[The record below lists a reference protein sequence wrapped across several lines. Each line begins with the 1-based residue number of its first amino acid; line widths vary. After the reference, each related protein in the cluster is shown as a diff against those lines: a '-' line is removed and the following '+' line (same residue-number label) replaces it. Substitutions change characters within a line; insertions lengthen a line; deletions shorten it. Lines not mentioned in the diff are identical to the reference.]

1 MIGVVARTEQQD
13 TVREFFELFKTPWE
27 FCRPDREY
35 EVLLDADGTGVH
47 RPAQLTLVYG
57 SQPNACDYDQERLPA
72 QPRRNRILS
81 RDGTGIPVY
90 GSAATLPSDDG
101 APDLVLEDT
110 GEPVAS
116 VIRNEGR
123 TVVRVG
129 YDLFQ
134 EVQFLLG
141 AGQPP
146 SHAAIPTLERHIALL
161 RHWIV
166 GNGVRLVEIPP
177 VPEGHRFTVCLT
189 HDLDHPSLRFHR
201 FDHTT
206 FGFLYRAVIGSLL
219 KACRGRLPLT
229 ALKRNVAAALTVPF
243 VHLGWAEDFWYHF
256 DRYLELE
263 KGLGSTFFV
272 LPVKGNP
279 GRTVHGPAPRIRA
292 SSYGVSDIAER
303 IRSLVTAGSE
313 VGLHGIDAWLDS
325 DCGIEER
332 EAVSRVTGSPTAG
345 VRMHWLF
352 LDEQAPG
359 QLERAGFTYDSTF
372 GYNETVGFRA
382 GTLQPFK
389 PITARQLLELP
400 LHIMDT
406 ALFYPTHLDLT
417 PEAAR
422 RIVLPLIDAAEE
434 YGGVLTVNWH
444 DRSIAPERLW
454 GDFYLDLLDEL
465 KRRDPWFPT
474 AAQAVSWFRGRRSAR
489 FDSVRQEAGAVHV
502 RVSASPSGDLPGLT
516 VRVHTGLSS
525 YRDLTFRDTLDAW
538 VRV

>member
-1 MIGVVARTEQQD
+1 MIGVVASIEQQD

-35 EVLLDADGTGVH
+35 EVLLDSDGTAVH

-57 SQPNACDYDQERLPA
+57 SQPNAFDHQHARLA
-72 QPRRNRILS
+72 GRPRRNRVLS
-81 RDGTGIPVY
+81 RDGARIPVY
-90 GSAATLPSDDG
+90 GSVATLPSDGG
-101 APDLVLEDT
+101 APGLVLEDT

-116 VIRNEGR
+116 VVRNEGR

-134 EVQFLLG
+134 EVRFLLA

-146 SHAAIPTLERHIALL
+146 PYAAIPTLERHIALL

-201 FDHTT
+201 LDHTT

-219 KACRGRLPLT
+219 KVCRGRLPLT
-229 ALKRNVAAALTVPF
+229 ALKRNVAAALRVPF
-243 VHLGWAEDFWYHF
+243 VHLGWAEDFWYRF

-272 LPVKGNP
+272 LPAKGNP
-279 GRTVHGPAPRIRA
+279 GRTVDGPAPRIRA

-325 DCGIEER
+325 DRGIEER
-332 EAVSRVTGSPTAG
+332 EAVSRVTGTSTAG

-359 QLERAGFTYDSTF
+359 RLERAGFAYDSTF

-389 PITARQLLELP
+389 PFTAVQLLELP

-417 PEAAR
+417 PEAAQL
-422 RIVLPLIDAAEE
+422 VVQPLIDAADEH
-434 YGGVLTVNWH
+434 GGALTVNWH

-454 GDFYLDLLDEL
+454 GDFYLDLVDEL
-465 KRRDPWFPT
+465 KRRGPWFPT
-474 AAQAVSWFRGRRSAR
+474 AAQAVSWFRRRRSAR

-502 RVSASPSGDLPGLT
+502 RVSAIPSGDLPGLT
-516 VRVHTGLSS
+516 VRVHTGPSS
-525 YRDLTFRDTLDAW
+525 YRDLTFRDSLDAR